1 MDLRMLSVPLY
12 HLTLE
17 STENILFSMRGHM
30 RQESVGMNARSS
42 SELGKEIKARHFFSL
57 AFGCIIGVG
66 WIIIL
71 GEWLDQAGPLG
82 AMLAFAGGT
91 VLIMVVGLCY
101 AEVASLLPASGGEV
115 VYAFEISGTKTSFA
129 MGWFL
134 ALSFIAT
141 ISFEAI
147 SAGWIINA
155 LLPGTEGEI
164 LYMIGGES
172 VRLGSLL
179 IGLGGMA
186 ILTFLSYKGIKSAA
200 VFQEI
205 LTYALLLVSFVFISA
220 GIFWGKV
227 SNLEPLFAKTGI
239 EPVLGGITA
248 VFIMIPFMLSGFEV
262 IPQTVEEK
270 APGTSLRLVG
280 KVILLSIGAA
290 CVFYLLCILSASM
303 AIPWKKIISL
313 ELPAA
318 GAFEAAFHSSLMARI
333 VLFAGLFGIITT
345 WNTCFIVASRII
357 FSLGRARIISPFFG
371 KIHPVFRS
379 PYSAVIFVG
388 IAGSLGT
395 LLGKSAIVPVAN
407 VAGATIALA
416 YASTCFVLIKLR
428 RVRPEQHR
436 PYRVPGGVGTAVFGL
451 LSALFM
457 LFLALYFPFV
467 SAKGRIPME
476 WAIIF
481 VWAILGM
488 IFWFFG
494 RKIRQTVSEPERYR
508 LILGKTSSPG
518 EKTG

>member
-1 MDLRMLSVPLY
+1 MRKIYFFPKGKDAKKMLQDPG
-12 HLTLE
+12 E
-17 STENILFSMRGHM
+17 K
-30 RQESVGMNARSS
+30 NAQPPA
-42 SELGKEIKARHFFSL
+42 ELGKEIKARHFFSL

-71 GEWLDQAGPLG
+71 GEWLEQAGPLG
-82 AMLAFAGGT
+82 AMLAFAGGAL
-91 VLIMVVGLCY
+91 LIMIIGLCY
-101 AEVASLLPASGGEV
+101 AEVASLLPAAGGAV

-147 SAGWIINA
+147 SAGWIVNT

-164 LYMIGGES
+164 LYTVGGES

-179 IGLGGMA
+179 FGLGGMA
-186 ILTFLSYKGIKSAA
+186 LLTFLSYKGIKSAA
-200 VFQEI
+200 VFQEV
-205 LTYALLLVSFVFISA
+205 LTYALILISIVFISA

-227 SNLEPLFAKTGI
+227 SNLEPLFAKSGI
-239 EPVLGGITA
+239 GPVLGGITA

-270 APGTSLRLVG
+270 APGTSLKLVG

-303 AIPWKKIISL
+303 AIPWKKIVPM

-318 GAFEAAFHSSLMARI
+318 GAFEAAFRSSLMAKV

-345 WNTCFIVASRII
+345 WNTCFIVATRII
-357 FSLGRARIISPFFG
+357 FSLGRARIISPVFG

-395 LLGKSAIVPVAN
+395 LLGRSAIVPVAN
-407 VAGATIALA
+407 VAGATMALA
-416 YASTCFVLIKLR
+416 YATTCFVLIKLR
-428 RVRPEQHR
+428 RVRPGQHR
-436 PYRVPGGVGTAVFGL
+436 PYRVPGGTGTAVFGL

-467 SAKGRIPME
+467 SARGRIPME
-476 WAIIF
+476 WAIF
-481 VWAILGM
+481 FAWAILGM
-488 IFWFFG
+488 IFWFFA
-494 RKIRQTVSEPERYR
+494 RKVRQTVSEAERYR
-508 LILGKTSSPG
+508 LILGKTGSPG
-518 EKTG
+518 KKTG

>member
-1 MDLRMLSVPLY
+1 MISLY
-12 HLTLE
+12 HLTLAN
-17 STENILFSMRGHM
+17 TQNILFSIKAIMHQDTGKIR
-30 RQESVGMNARSS
+30 ARPS
-42 SELGKEIKARHFFSL
+42 SELGKEIKGRHFFSL

-71 GEWLDQAGPLG
+71 GEWLEQAGPLG
-82 AMLAFAGGT
+82 TMLAFAGGA
-91 VLIMVVGLCY
+91 VLIMVIGLCY
-101 AEVASLLPASGGEV
+101 AEVASMLPASGGEV

-147 SAGWIINA
+147 SAGWIVST
-155 LLPGTEGEI
+155 LLPGSEGQI
-164 LYMIGGES
+164 LYKLGGEP
-172 VRLGSLL
+172 VRIGSLL

-186 ILTFLSYKGIKSAA
+186 FLTLLSYKGIKSAA

-205 LTYALLLVSFVFISA
+205 LTYALLLISFVFISA
-220 GIFWGKV
+220 GVFWGEAG
-227 SNLEPLFAKTGI
+227 NLEPLFAKTGI
-239 EPVLGGITA
+239 GPAVGGIIA

-270 APGTSLRLVG
+270 VPGTSLKLVG

-303 AIPWKKIISL
+303 AIPWKRIIPL

-318 GAFEAAFHSSLMARI
+318 GAFEAAFHSSLMAKV

-345 WNTCFIVASRII
+345 WNTCFIVAARII
-357 FSLGRARIISPFFG
+357 FSLGRARIISPVFG
-371 KIHPVFRS
+371 KVHPVFRS
-379 PYSAVIFVG
+379 PYSAAIFVG
-388 IAGSLGT
+388 IMGSLGT

-428 RVRPEQHR
+428 RVRPEKHR

-457 LFLALYFPFV
+457 LFLALYHPFV
-467 SAKGRIPME
+467 SAKGSIPME
-476 WAIIF
+476 WVIIIT
-481 VWAILGM
+481 WAILGM
-488 IFWFFG
+488 IFWFFA
-494 RKIRQTVSEPERYR
+494 RKIRATVSESERYR
-508 LILGKTSSPG
+508 LILGKTNSSGKMPG
-518 EKTG
+518 